1 MVASRPLNAVASH
14 LAALARLVRLMP
26 A

>member
-1 MVASRPLNAVASH
+1 MVAARLLNAVASH